1 MWVRTQNEDALY
13 HVAAVRAVKMISE
26 RTYSVIGI
34 LLGASTSDS
43 VVLGEYKDYA
53 TAKAEVDHMDALLM
67 EGTSCLPYDKR
78 KLNDT
83 TPSFPVNC
91 MGKDGIVPYWNQN
104 VTIPL

>member
-13 HVAAVRAVKMISE
+13 HVAAVRAVISE

-67 EGTSCLPYDKR
+67 KGTSSVYHMTKE
-78 KLNDT
+78 N
-83 TPSFPVNC
+83 
-91 MGKDGIVPYWNQN
+91 
-104 VTIPL
+104 

>member
-67 EGTSCLPYDKR
+67 KGTSSVYHMTKVKQSRYIFRER
-78 KLNDT
+78 KNPSRNFDFLNDA
-83 TPSFPVNC
+83 S
-91 MGKDGIVPYWNQN
+91 IA
-104 VTIPL
+104 

>member
-34 LLGASTSDS
+34 LLGASTSES

-67 EGTSCLPYDKR
+67 EGTSSVYHMTKE
-78 KLNDT
+78 T
-83 TPSFPVNC
+83 
-91 MGKDGIVPYWNQN
+91 
-104 VTIPL
+104 

>member
-34 LLGASTSDS
+34 LLGASASES

-53 TAKAEVDHMDALLM
+53 TAKAEVNHMDALLT
-67 EGTSCLPYDKR
+67 EGASSVYHMAKE
-78 KLNDT
+78 N
-83 TPSFPVNC
+83 
-91 MGKDGIVPYWNQN
+91 
-104 VTIPL
+104 

>member
-34 LLGASTSDS
+34 LLGASISDS

-53 TAKAEVDHMDALLM
+53 TAKAEVDHMDALLT
-67 EGTSCLPYDKR
+67 EGASSVYHMAKE
-78 KLNDT
+78 N
-83 TPSFPVNC
+83 
-91 MGKDGIVPYWNQN
+91 
-104 VTIPL
+104 

>member
-34 LLGASTSDS
+34 LLGADTSES
-43 VVLGEYKDYA
+43 VVLGEYKDYT

-67 EGTSCLPYDKR
+67 EGTSSVYHMTKE
-78 KLNDT
+78 N
-83 TPSFPVNC
+83 
-91 MGKDGIVPYWNQN
+91 
-104 VTIPL
+104 

>member
-13 HVAAVRAVKMISE
+13 HVSAVRAVKMISE

-67 EGTSCLPYDKR
+67 KGTSSVYHMTKE
-78 KLNDT
+78 N
-83 TPSFPVNC
+83 
-91 MGKDGIVPYWNQN
+91 
-104 VTIPL
+104 

>member
-43 VVLGEYKDYA
+43 VVLGEYKDYT
-53 TAKAEVDHMDALLM
+53 TAKEEVNHMDALLM
-67 EGTSCLPYDKR
+67 EGASSVYHMAKE
-78 KLNDT
+78 N
-83 TPSFPVNC
+83 
-91 MGKDGIVPYWNQN
+91 
-104 VTIPL
+104 

>member
-43 VVLGEYKDYA
+43 VVLGEYKDY
-53 TAKAEVDHMDALLM
+53 TTVKAEVNHMDALLT
-67 EGTSCLPYDKR
+67 EGASSVYHMAKE
-78 KLNDT
+78 N
-83 TPSFPVNC
+83 
-91 MGKDGIVPYWNQN
+91 
-104 VTIPL
+104 

>member
-43 VVLGEYKDYA
+43 VVLGEYKDYT
-53 TAKAEVDHMDALLM
+53 TAEAEVNHMDALLT
-67 EGTSCLPYDKR
+67 EGASSVYHMAKE
-78 KLNDT
+78 N
-83 TPSFPVNC
+83 
-91 MGKDGIVPYWNQN
+91 
-104 VTIPL
+104 

>member
-13 HVAAVRAVKMISE
+13 HVSAVRAVKMISE

-53 TAKAEVDHMDALLM
+53 TAEVNHMDALLT
-67 EGTSCLPYDKR
+67 EGASSVYHMAKE
-78 KLNDT
+78 N
-83 TPSFPVNC
+83 
-91 MGKDGIVPYWNQN
+91 
-104 VTIPL
+104 

>member
-43 VVLGEYKDYA
+43 VVLVEYKDYA
-53 TAKAEVDHMDALLM
+53 TAMSEFVHMDALLM
-67 EGTSCLPYDKR
+67 KGTSSVYHMTKE
-78 KLNDT
+78 N
-83 TPSFPVNC
+83 
-91 MGKDGIVPYWNQN
+91 
-104 VTIPL
+104 

>member
-43 VVLGEYKDYA
+43 VVLGEYIDYA

-67 EGTSCLPYDKR
+67 EGTTSVYHRTKE
-78 KLNDT
+78 N
-83 TPSFPVNC
+83 
-91 MGKDGIVPYWNQN
+91 
-104 VTIPL
+104 

>member
-34 LLGASTSDS
+34 LLGASTSES

-53 TAKAEVDHMDALLM
+53 TAKEEVNHMDALLT
-67 EGTSCLPYDKR
+67 EGTSSVYHMTKE
-78 KLNDT
+78 N
-83 TPSFPVNC
+83 
-91 MGKDGIVPYWNQN
+91 
-104 VTIPL
+104 

>member
-43 VVLGEYKDYA
+43 VVLGEYKNYT
-53 TAKAEVDHMDALLM
+53 TAKAEIDQMDALLVK
-67 EGTSCLPYDKR
+67 GTSSVYHMAKE
-78 KLNDT
+78 N
-83 TPSFPVNC
+83 
-91 MGKDGIVPYWNQN
+91 
-104 VTIPL
+104 